1 MAHPHGGK
9 SPVCH
14 KDRRREGG
22 GRENAHRSGRTD
34 RLRFDEVF
42 QKASESEG
50 HHTDTGGICGHSHGF
65 APY

>member
-22 GRENAHRSGRTD
+22 GRENADCSG
-34 RLRFDEVF
+34 
-42 QKASESEG
+42 
-50 HHTDTGGICGHSHGF
+50 
-65 APY
+65 